1 MFASEFAWASP
12 FAIVPSQ
19 TVVFSHAKRA
29 ISRLTNYAL
38 TSSHGLKAED
48 SLLGDQC
55 PDRSTLN
62 ALLSNAQYQSKPACR
77 CIHRQQVDR
86 YSFNRLLNVAAA

>member
-1 MFASEFAWASP
+1 
-12 FAIVPSQ
+12 
-19 TVVFSHAKRA
+19 
-29 ISRLTNYAL
+29 L

-86 YSFNRLLNVAAA
+86 NSFNRLLNVAAA

>member
-1 MFASEFAWASP
+1 
-12 FAIVPSQ
+12 
-19 TVVFSHAKRA
+19 
-29 ISRLTNYAL
+29 L

-62 ALLSNAQYQSKPACR
+62 ALLSNAQYQSKPLPPHNCET
-77 CIHRQQVDR
+77 RQGSIVTSTNTQLKERRFLHGLKATV
-86 YSFNRLLNVAAA
+86 SAPNI